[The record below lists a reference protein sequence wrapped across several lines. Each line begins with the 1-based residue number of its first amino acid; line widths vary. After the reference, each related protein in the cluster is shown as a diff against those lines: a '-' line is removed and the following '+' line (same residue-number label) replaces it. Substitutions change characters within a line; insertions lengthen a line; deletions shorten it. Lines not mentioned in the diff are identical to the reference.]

1 MRQAGE
7 DAIGNVGEIED
18 ARAQVG
24 VADGS
29 ELRNGSG
36 GFGAPGGDGFVLRTG
51 EGVGRE
57 LVQQLLLR
65 GKDVADVIA
74 VAGAGVFAQV
84 AEVGAPGVHGSGEGG
99 AIGAQIGGDGRRA
112 VVVEGGADGCRWQGR
127 GIRGA
132 VAKLG
137 GGEVA
142 EGGEGGGTVGTIGVE
157 GEAVALPRLQG
168 SELVQAA
175 RIGALPVFDE
185 GEAGREGCQ
194 RGDKARGGAGVQAV
208 RVGEG
213 NGCRFACGNGG
224 GGEDGRG
231 HAQRQLFGE

>member
-7 DAIGNVGEIED
+7 DTIGDVGEIED
-18 ARAQVG
+18 ARTQVG
-24 VADGS
+24 IADGG
-29 ELRNGSG
+29 ELRNGGG
-36 GFGAPGGDGFVLRTG
+36 GFGAPGGNGFVLRTG

-99 AIGAQIGGDGRRA
+99 AVSAQVGGDGGRT
-112 VVVEGGADGCRWQGR
+112 VMIEGGADGRRRQGW
-127 GIRGA
+127 GVRGA

-137 GGEVA
+137 SGEVA
-142 EGGEGGGTVGTIGVE
+142 EGSEGGGTVGAIGVE

-185 GEAGREGCQ
+185 GKAGREGCQ
-194 RGDKARGGAGVQAV
+194 RGDKTRGGAGVQAV

-213 NGCRFACGNGG
+213 NGRRFACGSGG

-231 HAQRQLFGE
+231 HA